1 MGAAAVADLAVE
13 GLGLRL
19 GLDRELAREEFAT
32 DVELAQRRLRAAM
45 PGIEAHQRPV
55 RLLLQRLERKE
66 PERDDDGPVAV
77 AGLGMAVAEP
87 AKEVDGAGV
96 QAVAL
101 GEHPVLEARRPRIEA
116 VEEVAAVAG
125 RRGLQVIEGGSA
137 RGRLEGDRIDFRGP
151 RRQHHLVRRRRQ
163 RLGAEARGLPQAGQ
177 ALFQTS
183 ARLGLVAVL
192 PQHGRELAPGM
203 RPAGSEGEIDEEG
216 LGLARRVRNRAAG
229 SRPDLDAAERDDTHV
244 RHGAPPC
251 IAPRDSEAPKRPG
264 CKRGLRAP
272 ARRPGF

>member
-1 MGAAAVADLAVE
+1 M
-13 GLGLRL
+13 
-19 GLDRELAREEFAT
+19 ELT
-32 DVELAQRRLRAAM
+32 QRRLRAAM

-55 RLLLQRLERKE
+55 RLLLQRLEREE

-125 RRGLQVIEGGSA
+125 RRGLQVIEGGST
-137 RGRLEGDRIDFRGP
+137 RGGLEGDRVDFRGP
-151 RRQHHLVRRRRQ
+151 RRQHHLVGRRRQ

-177 ALFQTS
+177 GLPETPAC
-183 ARLGLVAVL
+183 LGLVAVL

-216 LGLARRVRNRAAG
+216 LGLARRVRDRAAG
-229 SRPDLDAAERDDTHV
+229 SRPDLDAAQRDDTHV
-244 RHGAPPC
+244 RHGAPP
-251 IAPRDSEAPKRPG
+251 ALRPATVKHRNG
-264 CKRGLRAP
+264 PGANAAFAS